1 MMQLLRK
8 RGSTKCFI
16 LFALTVM
23 RLCMPNSPGLAG
35 EIPKREALSEVVLD
49 IDRDGKLDKAVAV
62 LNDAQRAGSRQG
74 GRELYWQE
82 GSYELDSD
90 ESVDL
95 FIYLGFGNQ
104 KTDLSVEPSF
114 AKRGIVSSETIEP
127 LEVNARGS
135 LVVKRSW
142 HRGLGND
149 SEDRIS
155 ITYRDGAFIVAG
167 FSRTWEIH
175 GRSIDNEPDAG
186 SCDIN
191 YLSGV
196 GAFAAEASNEKLLW
210 KKFEPIKLANWS
222 DDEIP
227 RACQHGR

>member
-1 MMQLLRK
+1 
-8 RGSTKCFI
+8 
-16 LFALTVM
+16 
-23 RLCMPNSPGLAG
+23 MPNSHGLA
-35 EIPKREALSEVVLD
+35 EETPIREVLSEVVLD
-49 IDRDGKLDKAVAV
+49 IDQDGKLDKAVAV
-62 LNDAQRAGSRQG
+62 LNDAQPAASRPG
-74 GRELYWQE
+74 GRELYWQ
-82 GSYELDSD
+82 GDSYWLDVD

-95 FIYLGFGNQ
+95 LFFLGSGDQ
-104 KTDLSVEPSF
+104 KTDLSARPSF
-114 AKRGIVSSETIEP
+114 AKSAIASGGFIAP
-127 LEVNARGS
+127 LDVNTKGS

-149 SEDRIS
+149 SEDTVA

-167 FSRTWEIH
+167 FSRSWEIH

-191 YLSGV
+191 YLSGAGV
-196 GAFAAEASNEKLLW
+196 FTGVAIKEKLLR

-227 RACQHGR
+227 RACQHEGR